1 MPASLASS
9 VRMPPIQLLHQ
20 KSCKVWQRS
29 KQGHPDVTLPRKAL
43 QNARQPKRDPVT
55 SGGRAE
61 IAQRQQNDIALGE
74 CLPNGVRTNLLLR
87 KFFLLQL
94 LVNPIAL
101 IRPKPFGGS
110 RPIRQIKSRNHAEH
124 HRGNSFQYEQPSP
137 ASQAEPSNAQQQ
149 PG

>member
-29 KQGHPDVTLPRKAL
+29 KQGHPDVTLPRKSL
-43 QNARQPKRDPVT
+43 QNARKPKRDPVT
-55 SGGRAE
+55 SCGRTE

-74 CLPNGVRTNLLLR
+74 CLPNGVRTNFPLR

-94 LVNPIAL
+94 PINPIAL
-101 IRPKPFGGS
+101 IRPEPFRGS
-110 RPIRQIKSRNHAEH
+110 RPIRQIKNRNHAKH
-124 HRGNSFQYEQPSP
+124 HCGNSFQDEQPSP
-137 ASQAEPSNAQQQ
+137 ASEAEPSNAQQ
-149 PG
+149 